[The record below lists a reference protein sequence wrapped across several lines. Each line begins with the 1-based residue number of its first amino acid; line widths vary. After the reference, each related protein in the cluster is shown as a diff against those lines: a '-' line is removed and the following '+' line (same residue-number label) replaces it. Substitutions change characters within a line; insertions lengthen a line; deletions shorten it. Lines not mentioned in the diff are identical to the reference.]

1 MFFRTYYYLFKW
13 CYRDHASQSQ
23 RNISLSQEIY
33 TCLSPKRNP
42 TSFPNFFRFVQII
55 SPPEKNGTRVSTS
68 MFVGPTPRCYA
79 MKSRI
84 VNEELVPPM
93 RDDLGMMVQKSG
105 VHQLRLSFSFS
116 VRGGPGF
123 WCYFFG
129 EVRWYHVLLCFMML
143 IHREYLH
150 EMHAFLKCLH
160 FRRYQKP
167 KTRHIHTLIVVG
179 GNICEY
185 PSVLFW

>member
-1 MFFRTYYYLFKW
+1 MLLKVKETYHYPKKYI
-13 CYRDHASQSQ
+13 Y
-23 RNISLSQEIY
+23 IY

-55 SPPEKNGTRVSTS
+55 SPPENGTRVSTS

-93 RDDLGMMVQKSG
+93 RWEMTWEWWYFFRNPAHSPVEVEFFIFGRG
-105 VHQLRLSFSFS
+105 
-116 VRGGPGF
+116 GGPGF
-123 WCYFFG
+123 WCYFLG

-143 IHREYLH
+143 IHREYIH
-150 EMHAFLKCLH
+150 DMHAFLKCLQ

-167 KTRHIHTLIVVG
+167 KARHIHTLIVVG

-185 PSVLFW
+185 LSVLFL